1 MVAVVAEDEVAAAVA
16 HAAAGAVVHI
26 EVAEVVADIEAVAV
40 ERDVLR
46 RCRGLRAALAVDAH
60 RRCLG
65 LAVVAAH
72 DLVAAEAAVR
82 GRILRAEALV
92 VRDPAVA
99 LAARGPVAVAV
110 VK

>member
-1 MVAVVAEDEVAAAVA
+1 MVAVAAEDEGAAAVA

-46 RCRGLRAALAVDAH
+46 RCRGLRAAVAGDAH
-60 RRCLG
+60 RRCLDP
-65 LAVVAAH
+65 AV
-72 DLVAAEAAVR
+72 VAAEAAVR

>member
-1 MVAVVAEDEVAAAVA
+1 
-16 HAAAGAVVHI
+16 VVHI
-26 EVAEVVADIEAVAV
+26 EVAEAVADIEAVV
-40 ERDVLR
+40 VRGVLR
-46 RCRGLRAALAVDAH
+46 RCRGLRAAVAVDAH

-99 LAARGPVAVAV
+99 LAARGPVAG

>member
-1 MVAVVAEDEVAAAVA
+1 MVAVVAADEGAAAVA
-16 HAAAGAVVHI
+16 HAAAVVVPAWAVVAAVEHI
-26 EVAEVVADIEAVAV
+26 EVAVVVLG
-40 ERDVLR
+40 VLR
-46 RCRGLRAALAVDAH
+46 RCRGLRAAAVDAH
-60 RRCLG
+60 HRCLG

>member
-1 MVAVVAEDEVAAAVA
+1 VA
-16 HAAAGAVVHI
+16 G
-26 EVAEVVADIEAVAV
+26 
-40 ERDVLR
+40 
-46 RCRGLRAALAVDAH
+46 DAH
-60 RRCLG
+60 RRCLDP
-65 LAVVAAH
+65 AV
-72 DLVAAEAAVR
+72 VAAEAAVR

>member
-1 MVAVVAEDEVAAAVA
+1 MVAVVAEDEGAAAVA

-46 RCRGLRAALAVDAH
+46 RCRGLRAAAAGDAH
-60 RRCLG
+60 RRCLD

-72 DLVAAEAAVR
+72 DLVAAVR

-92 VRDPAVA
+92 VRDPA
-99 LAARGPVAVAV
+99 LAARGPVAV